1 MTMFVSVV
9 IATRNRQ
16 VLLADTLAALA
27 AQRWPRDR
35 FEIIVADNG
44 STDAPRSVV
53 AKAAAAGAPSI
64 THLFV
69 GQPGKSYAVNAAL
82 QAARGDLIVFTD
94 DDVLPDPD
102 WIAALAGAAEDTGAD
117 FIAGR
122 ILPNWEVAPPAW
134 MSPALF

>member
-16 VLLADTLAALA
+16 ALLAETLAALA

-44 STDAPRSVV
+44 STDATRSIV
-53 AKAAAAGAPSI
+53 AKAAAAAGAPSI
-64 THLFV
+64 TQLFV
-69 GQPGKSYAVNAAL
+69 GQPGKSFAVNAAL
-82 QAARGDLIVFTD
+82 RAARGDLIAFTD

-102 WIAALAGAAEDTGAD
+102 W
-117 FIAGR
+117 
-122 ILPNWEVAPPAW
+122 
-134 MSPALF
+134 